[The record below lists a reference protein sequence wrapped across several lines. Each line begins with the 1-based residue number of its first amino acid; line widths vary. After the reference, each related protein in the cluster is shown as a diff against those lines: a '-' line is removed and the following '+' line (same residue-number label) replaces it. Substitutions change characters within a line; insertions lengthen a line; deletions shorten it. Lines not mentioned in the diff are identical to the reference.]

1 MVPRHIAAEQASYA
15 KAKAGILL
23 DKFALIQFP
32 SLARYGIS
40 ARIET
45 EKIPVKARHP
55 HGLESR
61 I

>member
-1 MVPRHIAAEQASYA
+1 MVSSYA
-15 KAKAGILL
+15 KANAGILL

-32 SLARYGIS
+32 SLTRYGIS

-55 HGLESR
+55 LG
-61 I
+61 